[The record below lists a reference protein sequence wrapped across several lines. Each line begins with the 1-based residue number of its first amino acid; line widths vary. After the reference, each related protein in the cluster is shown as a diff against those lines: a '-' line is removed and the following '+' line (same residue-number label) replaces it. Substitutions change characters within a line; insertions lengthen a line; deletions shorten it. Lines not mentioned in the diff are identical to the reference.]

1 MFLFSHLAWVGLL
14 NDSEQYQRRRA
25 RVCGVQLL
33 RTRSERVIWNELWIA
48 CRVHRDFLENKL
60 CSHWNLTCKALLLPL
75 PPHTF
80 LVVSDL
86 RVLPR
91 FSQGLPSQVP
101 TSDTHQ
107 SGQRA
112 DVSWQ
117 TVPSLKE
124 FIVSIKLKIKIKNK
138 NKKGWCKRCR
148 PTCFNVSMVEAG
160 KEPHSPD
167 FWSGTF
173 QPSVPVCTEVWEFQ
187 APYQWILASYP
198 AYLCGPKHKR
208 RFLISK
214 TKTI

>member
-1 MFLFSHLAWVGLL
+1 MFLFSHLTWVGLL

-60 CSHWNLTCKALLLPL
+60 CSRWNLTCKALLLPL

-101 TSDTHQ
+101 TPDTHQ
-107 SGQRA
+107 SGQGA

-117 TVPSLKE
+117 AVPSPKE
-124 FIVSIKLKIKIKNK
+124 FIISIKLKIKIK
-138 NKKGWCKRCR
+138 KKIKKDGAKYAG
-148 PTCFNVSMVEAG
+148 PHASM
-160 KEPHSPD
+160 
-167 FWSGTF
+167 W
-173 QPSVPVCTEVWEFQ
+173 
-187 APYQWILASYP
+187 QWWRLEKS
-198 AYLCGPKHKR
+198 LTH
-208 RFLISK
+208 LISDLVLTSLHCPSALK
-214 TKTI
+214 SGNSRHHINEF